1 MNHEQTPEQS
11 TNDFMTNV
19 IEIIDRYK
27 LKRNDRHQVIIYK
40 RYYLYA
46 QLKDAKLSL
55 SHIGLLFDK
64 DHATVINGLKKH
76 DWFIKSKDQIYLH
89 HVQPVI
95 NDLTHTPEPTD
106 LIGDIMK
113 CHSMEQLGI
122 IKMNINRNYY

>member
-1 MNHEQTPEQS
+1 MTEQTPEQS
-11 TNDFMTNV
+11 TNDFMSNV

-27 LKRNDRHQVIIYK
+27 LKRNDRHQAIIYK

-46 QLKDAKLSL
+46 QLHAAKLSL
-55 SHIGLLFDK
+55 SHIGLLFGK

-76 DWFIKSKDQIYLH
+76 DWFMKSKDKIYLH
-89 HVQPVI
+89 HVQPII